1 MMHDQVDSF
10 IKSLISITQEGG
22 LNWLPFSMLTSKETL
37 FEEISSTRNNN
48 REIYID
54 SIDVDRS
61 YYLKRG
67 QGVTL
72 LLTKRSDVNVFDN
85 SVTLFIKI
93 NPIIPVIDLSGY
105 DTKEDEDKKLKKLRI
120 VVEQY
125 LEQKYSMPDALYKYM
140 EEVLDIQSDCNN
152 DNDFDIFV
160 YSSYNYD
167 QNMWTK
173 ENEDN
178 VTFSFENNNRLSK
191 NEILA
196 LINTIKGTE
205 FVYDARLVQ
214 YTEKDVIIYIKY
226 HRSLTQLDVVVK
238 SIMSILGASDFKN
251 VEL

>member
-1 MMHDQVDSF
+1 MMHDHADSF

-22 LNWLPFSMLTSKETL
+22 LNWLPFSMLTSKKTL
-37 FEEISSTRNNN
+37 LEEISSIRNNN
-48 REIYID
+48 RERYID

-67 QGVTL
+67 QGFTL
-72 LLTKRSDVNVFDN
+72 LLTKRSDVNAFDN

-105 DTKEDEDKKLKKLRI
+105 YTKENEDKKLKKLRI

-140 EEVLDIQSDCNN
+140 EEVMDIQSDCNS
-152 DNDFDIFV
+152 NDFDIFV

-191 NEILA
+191 NQIFA

-205 FVYDARLVQ
+205 FVYDARLIQ
-214 YTEKDVIIYIKY
+214 YTEKDITIYIKY
-226 HRSLTQLDVVVK
+226 HRSLTQLDVIVK
-238 SIMSILGASDFKN
+238 SIMSILGVSDYQN